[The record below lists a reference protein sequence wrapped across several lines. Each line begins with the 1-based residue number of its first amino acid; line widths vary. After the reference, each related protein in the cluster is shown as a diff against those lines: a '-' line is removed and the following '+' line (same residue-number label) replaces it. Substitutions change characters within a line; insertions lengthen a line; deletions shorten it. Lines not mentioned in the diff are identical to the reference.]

1 MKMNGIGKV
10 RQSENMDT
18 IFYVETFKLDVIV
31 TLLIMQISDKVWGQ
45 ISN

>member
-1 MKMNGIGKV
+1 MIM
-10 RQSENMDT
+10 
-18 IFYVETFKLDVIV
+18 YVETFKLDVLV